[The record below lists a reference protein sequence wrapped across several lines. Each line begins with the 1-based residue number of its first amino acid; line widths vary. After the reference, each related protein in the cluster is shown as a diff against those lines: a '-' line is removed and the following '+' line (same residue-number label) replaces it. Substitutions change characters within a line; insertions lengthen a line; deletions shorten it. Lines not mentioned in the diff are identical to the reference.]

1 MLSMRVNPPRKN
13 KNKKNPCDA
22 VEQPSAPEQ
31 SAQPGRGDALKQE
44 RDEPEAEKAEGDAEK
59 SRPCCGTLGKRAG
72 HLGGHPAS
80 LSDGGRWR
88 QSDGGSAESSS
99 AGGSEGPQGR
109 HP

>member
-1 MLSMRVNPPRKN
+1 MS
-13 KNKKNPCDA
+13 
-22 VEQPSAPEQ
+22 
-31 SAQPGRGDALKQE
+31 GDALKQE

-88 QSDGGSAESSS
+88 QRKQKCLLALQYACARARHELWLARGPTERTATKTISS
-99 AGGSEGPQGR
+99 G
-109 HP
+109 